1 MSAALTLYDWLLFL
15 HVVAAMVW
23 VGGGVVLAV
32 LAARVLRDSSP
43 TAVARFTTN
52 LRVIGPLVLAPA
64 TVAVLALGVWLVLD
78 GEPWDF
84 GQLWVQLGLALFAA
98 SFLVGAVHQ
107 SRAAL
112 AAERA
117 ADRGDD
123 DEARRQLSR
132 WSWGYRMIVLLL
144 VAATW
149 VMTTKPGL

>member
-1 MSAALTLYDWLLFL
+1 MA
-15 HVVAAMVW
+15 
-23 VGGGVVLAV
+23 
-32 LAARVLRDSSP
+32 
-43 TAVARFTTN
+43 
-52 LRVIGPLVLAPA
+52 
-64 TVAVLALGVWLVLD
+64 
-78 GEPWDF
+78 
-84 GQLWVQLGLALFAA
+84 
-98 SFLVGAVHQ
+98 FLVGAVHQ

-123 DEARRQLSR
+123 DEARRQVSR